1 MGTLAGGVT
10 RRPSMAGTVGADRSG
25 VVRALLPVVL
35 GMLADRRGAAVPDL
49 GGLDGLLEQLTR
61 IGYGRQARSWVG
73 TGANEPVPA
82 DAWTDVFG
90 REQLAA
96 IASQAGVGE
105 DEAGAALSALLPR
118 VVDGLTPE
126 GKVPAARDLRARIDA
141 YAARLRG

>member
-1 MGTLAGGVT
+1 
-10 RRPSMAGTVGADRSG
+10 
-25 VVRALLPVVL
+25 
-35 GMLADRRGAAVPDL
+35 VPDL

-105 DEAGAALSALLPR
+105 DVAGAGLSALLPR

>member
-1 MGTLAGGVT
+1 MGTLAGDIS
-10 RRPSMAGTVGADRSG
+10 RQMSMGGAGGADRSG

-35 GMLADRRGAAVPDL
+35 GMRADRRGAPVPDL
-49 GGLDGLLEQLTR
+49 GGLGGLLEQLTR

-73 TGANEPVPA
+73 TGANEPLRP

-90 REQLAA
+90 REQLAS

-105 DEAGAALSALLPR
+105 DEARAGLSSLLPQ

-141 YAARLRG
+141 YAAGLRG